1 MSSNPDLDCDKKCF
15 MSWLGVKDV
24 LQFGE
29 NGPKIC
35 IDTTKPGR
43 VRVKVIVDKDI
54 KVTREKTLE

>member
-1 MSSNPDLDCDKKCF
+1 MSQNPELDCDTKCF

-43 VRVKVIVDKDI
+43 VRVKVTVDKNI

>member
-1 MSSNPDLDCDKKCF
+1 MSNNPDVDDGKKCF

-43 VRVKVIVDKDI
+43 VRVKVTVDENI